1 MNKVD
6 RLSNFMGIFNRVLH
20 HFAQHISAS
29 AQKQQDSITQNT
41 NDRLLAQVNRFT
53 SLIRLQDERQLIE
66 VIVGKQGE
74 SFQSMIV
81 GVDLY
86 NQQLIIDEFSPR
98 IQNPSALVGQT
109 IILRHQNKQQM
120 LKINS
125 EILSWDESNHT
136 IVLDLPDRVE
146 YQPRRQQ
153 ERIVLNNNTP
163 LSAVIDP
170 IYGAPW
176 HAGIDNI
183 SLGGA
188 RILVMGDLRPHLH
201 KHKPLR
207 KCEITLDNGQV
218 ISCRAKVKAFSYH
231 GRPFRR
237 TEISI
242 EFETLQNEDLFK
254 LEEFIEQLSMA

>member
-1 MNKVD
+1 
-6 RLSNFMGIFNRVLH
+6 MGIFNRVLH
-20 HFAQHISAS
+20 RFVQHIP
-29 AQKQQDSITQNT
+29 AQKQKDSIAKNT
-41 NDRLLAQVNRFT
+41 NDRLLAQVNRYA
-53 SLIRLQDERQLIE
+53 SLIRLQDERQLVE
-66 VIVGKQGE
+66 VMIGAQAE

-98 IQNPSALVGQT
+98 IQNPTALIGQT
-109 IILRHQNKQQM
+109 VILRHQNNQQM

-125 EILSWDESNHT
+125 EIVSWEESKRT
-136 IVLDLPDRVE
+136 IVLNLPDKVE

-153 ERIVLNNNTP
+153 ERIIVNNNTP
-163 LSAVIDP
+163 LSAIIDP

-188 RILVMGDLRPHLH
+188 RILVMGDLRTHLH
-201 KHKPLR
+201 KNKPLR
-207 KCEITLDNGQV
+207 KCDITLDNGQM
-218 ISCRAKVKAFSYH
+218 ISCRGRVKAFSYY

-242 EFETLQNEDLFK
+242 EFESLQNEDLFK

>member
-1 MNKVD
+1 
-6 RLSNFMGIFNRVLH
+6 MGIFNRVLH
-20 HFAQHISAS
+20 HFAQHIPT
-29 AQKQQDSITQNT
+29 QKQKDVKEKNT
-41 NDRLLAQVNRFT
+41 NDRLLAQVNRYA
-53 SLIRLQDERQLIE
+53 SLIRLQDERQLVE
-66 VIVGKQGE
+66 VIVGEQAE

-98 IQNPSALVGQT
+98 IQNPSALLGQT
-109 IILRHQNKQQM
+109 VILRHQNKQQM

-125 EILSWDESNHT
+125 EVLDWDKANHT
-136 IVLDLPDRVE
+136 IVLNLPDKVE

-153 ERIVLNNNTP
+153 ERIILLNNAP

-188 RILVMGDLRPHLH
+188 RILVMGDLRSHLH
-201 KHKPLR
+201 KNKPLR
-207 KCEITLDNGQV
+207 KCDITLDNGQA
-218 ISCRAKVKAFSYH
+218 ISCRARVKAFSYH

-242 EFETLQNEDLFK
+242 EFESLQNEDLFK

>member
-1 MNKVD
+1 
-6 RLSNFMGIFNRVLH
+6 MGIFNRVLH
-20 HFAQHISAS
+20 LFSNKHFAQEGS
-29 AQKQQDSITQNT
+29 TQAKGLPIEANT
-41 NDRLLAQVNRFT
+41 NNRLLAQINRYA
-53 SLIRLQDERQLIE
+53 SLIRLQDERQLVE
-66 VIVGKQGE
+66 VIIGE
-74 SFQSMIV
+74 HADSFQSMIV

-98 IQNPSALVGQT
+98 IQNPGALIGQAV
-109 IILRHQNKQQM
+109 ILRHQNKQQM
-120 LKINS
+120 LKVTGK
-125 EILSWDESNHT
+125 ILNWDESTHS
-136 IVLDLPDRVE
+136 IVLNLPEQVE

-153 ERIVLNNNTP
+153 TRIMLDKTMP
-163 LSAVIDP
+163 ITAVIDP

-201 KHKPLR
+201 KNKPLR
-207 KCEITLDNGQV
+207 KCDITLDNGQI
-218 ISCRAKVKAFSYH
+218 ISCRGKVKAFTYS

-242 EFETLQNEDLFK
+242 EFETWQNEDLFK
-254 LEEFIEQLSMA
+254 LEEFIEQLSVA